1 MSGKRIKLNLSDF
14 VSDAGCKR
22 WMYLSEG
29 AVSTVSDLVDIL
41 RSEYT
46 QIGENDL
53 VTLLLDNF
61 ILPHWESIDILQSG
75 DLVTVIRNKTKT
87 KQSTVESGTPRIEKK
102 EKVTKTKLT
111 RQAAVTEKQIKTGQ
125 KKKSRI

>member
-1 MSGKRIKLNLSDF
+1 MSYRF
-14 VSDAGCKR
+14 
-22 WMYLSEG
+22 
-29 AVSTVSDLVDIL
+29 IL
-41 RSEYT
+41 ILLLFRSEYT

-87 KQSTVESGTPRIEKK
+87 KQSTVESGTEMETLLGLP
-102 EKVTKTKLT
+102 
-111 RQAAVTEKQIKTGQ
+111 
-125 KKKSRI
+125 

>member
-1 MSGKRIKLNLSDF
+1 MLLLF
-14 VSDAGCKR
+14 
-22 WMYLSEG
+22 
-29 AVSTVSDLVDIL
+29 

-87 KQSTVESGTPRIEKK
+87 KQQSTVESGTEIDYHDY
-102 EKVTKTKLT
+102 L
-111 RQAAVTEKQIKTGQ
+111 
-125 KKKSRI
+125 